1 MNLIP
6 EIWPHQAGPHRPVNQ
21 QPHQQQHGSDI
32 AKHSLMVLSIS
43 SCPAYASQWIRPE
56 TCIYHYRALIL
67 PLEYLF
73 PFAASPSILSSQE
86 RMWNRFPF
94 RRERKTGFFSQGV
107 ELEDGTFAN
116 QRWVLRP
123 DRGHERQSCSECGES
138 AGNYTSYCHWFW
150 GKSLIRDCSSHMMIS
165 LIVHLTEDLWKLS
178 PALSGKISACYQ
190 HHWQVITDV
199 GPCSDWH

>member
-6 EIWPHQAGPHRPVNQ
+6 ETWPRQAGPRRAVNQ

-32 AKHSLMVLSIS
+32 AKHSLMVLSIP

-56 TCIYHYRALIL
+56 TCIYHYCALIL

-73 PFAASPSILSSQE
+73 PFAASLSILSSQE

-107 ELEDGTFAN
+107 ELEDGTFTN
-116 QRWVLRP
+116 QRWVLRS
-123 DRGHERQSCSECGES
+123 DRVVMKGNHVQSVENQREITPPIVTDFE
-138 AGNYTSYCHWFW
+138 GNLWLEIVLLTWWLLWSYIWQKIYENCLQRCLV
-150 GKSLIRDCSSHMMIS
+150 KSQPAIS
-165 LIVHLTEDLWKLS
+165 
-178 PALSGKISACYQ
+178 
-190 HHWQVITDV
+190 ITDR
-199 GPCSDWH
+199 